1 MFSSERLVKYY
12 DYLQLTETKIM
23 EFIRMGLAS
32 KKYEAMQRFLLTA
45 QQYLE
50 SYSSPLQIEWRK
62 EAFRKSFDGLNQF
75 ISKNP
80 TVRFV
85 TDRPAPMTL
94 GKQIEFFMNQGNG
107 GAVDDFKNAYDVD
120 AKRLILLRIKVLI

>member
-23 EFIRMGLAS
+23 EFIRMGLSA
-32 KKYEAMQRFLLTA
+32 KKYEVMQKFLLTVA
-45 QQYLE
+45 QYLE
-50 SYSSPLQIEWRK
+50 GYTSNLQIEWRK
-62 EAFRKSFDGLNQF
+62 DAFRKSFESLNQF
-75 ISKNP
+75 ISQNP
-80 TVRFV
+80 GVKFV
-85 TDRPAPMTL
+85 TEKNMPLTL
-94 GKQIEFFMNQGNG
+94 GKQIEFFMNKGDG